1 MVVLT
6 LRRIDSGGP
15 RRVDPRGDQSAAR
28 GSTHRRRRIDG
39 QPRRGSDLAFFS
51 VFFSVPFFFAACS
64 FFFLVRGLIGPTA
77 D

>member
-1 MVVLT
+1 MGRALW
-6 LRRIDSGGP
+6 LG
-15 RRVDPRGDQSAAR
+15 
-28 GSTHRRRRIDG
+28 H
-39 QPRRGSDLAFFS
+39 PRRGSDLAFFS